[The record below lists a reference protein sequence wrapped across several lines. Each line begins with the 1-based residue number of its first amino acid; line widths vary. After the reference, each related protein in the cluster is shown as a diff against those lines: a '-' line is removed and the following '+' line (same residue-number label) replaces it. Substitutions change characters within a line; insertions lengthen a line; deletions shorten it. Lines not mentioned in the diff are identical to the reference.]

1 MIFSQIGLS
10 LNILGVVLLFIYG
23 LPSRITDAH
32 EGDMLRVGPLQRE
45 QIKKK
50 RKADKRINFYAYVCL
65 ALIGV
70 GFIFQFIGTF
80 L

>member
-1 MIFSQIGLS
+1 MIFSQTGL
-10 LNILGVVLLFIYG
+10 LLDILGVVLLFIYG
-23 LPSRITDAH
+23 LPSRIADQH

-45 QIKKK
+45 QIEKK
-50 RKADKRINFYAYVCL
+50 RKADKKINSYAYVGL